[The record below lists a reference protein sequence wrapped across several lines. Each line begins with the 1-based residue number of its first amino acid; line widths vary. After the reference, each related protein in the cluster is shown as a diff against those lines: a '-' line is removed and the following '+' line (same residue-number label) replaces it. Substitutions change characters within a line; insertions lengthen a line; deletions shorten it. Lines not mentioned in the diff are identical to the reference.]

1 MDTISSLISL
11 QLKLTNHE
19 DKFPHGLR
27 YRVRYKLIG
36 GKENTC
42 YDFLNALLNISE
54 FLNYSDDAIDT
65 FS

>member
-19 DKFPHGLR
+19 DKFPNGLW

-36 GKENTC
+36 RKENTC

>member
-19 DKFPHGLR
+19 DKFPNGLR
-27 YRVRYKLIG
+27 YRVRYKLIE

-42 YDFLNALLNISE
+42 YDFLNALLNFSV
-54 FLNYSDDAIDT
+54 FLNYSDGAINT